1 MADTYTTNLNLTK
14 PEVGASTD
22 TWGTKLNADLDSLD
36 AIFASTGTSVALNLD
51 GAVID
56 NSVIGGTTP
65 AAGSFTT
72 LTASTSITG
81 TLATAAQPNITSVG
95 TLIGFTST
103 GIDDNATS
111 TAITIDSSENVQIGS
126 NSFATPRLQ
135 LYAATTGESQ
145 IFFGNDGTN
154 GFKDGAIRYFHESH
168 ATTSDRRNMTFST
181 ANTERMRI
189 NATGV
194 GIGTSSPDTTLHV
207 HKGASGLS
215 GSPLSDSTLV
225 LENNTHNYL
234 TILSPSNTESAL
246 IFGDADSN
254 NVASVGYSHSEN
266 RMAFGVNGSERMRI
280 DASGNVGIGTSSPAS
295 YHAKGDN
302 LVVATTGDTGMSIVS
317 GTSSTGRIFFA
328 DGTSG
333 GAESSG
339 QIKYDHNS
347 NFMSMHTSDNERMRI
362 DSSGKVGI
370 GQTSP
375 SAKIHATIEGSV
387 PTISSN
393 TVAVFNRSGGLSHEA
408 YVSIIGGA
416 SGSSAL
422 HFGDT
427 DDEDVGRI
435 EYRHDSNYMAFNTNA
450 AERMRID
457 SVGETTIKRAGSGG
471 SGVLKAL
478 NLNHAGTSV
487 NDGAKISFTAG
498 ASTEGAGIAST
509 GQALNSADLRFYA
522 GGNTERMRIDSSGNV
537 GVGTTSATGKF
548 EVHASS
554 VSGGVV
560 KIKDNDS
567 TTSLGN
573 TVLGLYFPN
582 DNDCTNATYIGMYD
596 SGSRIGSITVASAT
610 SVAFNTTS
618 DERLKENIV
627 DASSQLQL
635 VKDIKV
641 REFDWKKDG
650 THQVGFIAQELNDL
664 VPEAVSEGDED
675 VTKNPWGVDYG
686 KLTPYLVKA
695 IQEQQ
700 TQIEAL
706 QSEINLLKGE

>member
-280 DASGNVGIGTSSPAS
+280 DASGNVGIGTSSPS
-295 YHAKGDN
+295 NPLHLLSTQTDFSPSFLIKN
-302 LVVATTGDTGMSIVS
+302 
-317 GTSSTGRIFFA
+317 SSTANGSIAALRFSAGSSATGFFIGKHSEGHGDA
-328 DGTSG
+328 NAVFINQETNAPMVFSTNGT
-333 GAESSG
+333 
-339 QIKYDHNS
+339 
-347 NFMSMHTSDNERMRI
+347 ERARI
-362 DSSGKVGI
+362 DSSGRVGI
-370 GQTSP
+370 GTTSP
-375 SAKIHATIEGSV
+375 VKELQIGSATASVDANMFLAAGSNAYSRLYMGDATTG
-387 PTISSN
+387 TGLYAGLLMYDHGNDAMTMFTSS
-393 TVAVFNRSGGLSHEA
+393 S
-408 YVSIIGGA
+408 
-416 SGSSAL
+416 
-422 HFGDT
+422 
-427 DDEDVGRI
+427 
-435 EYRHDSNYMAFNTNA
+435 
-450 AERMRID
+450 ERMRID